1 MSTVDEQSK
10 PTLADSTIQMSST
23 LYKKCTRVSVLLDLA
38 LCAVDLRDCGCFNNF
53 LQQR

>member
-23 LYKKCTRVSVLLDLA
+23 LYKKVYTS
-38 LCAVDLRDCGCFNNF
+38 
-53 LQQR
+53 